1 MEKGSSIYPV
11 EVNRHIAVLRQI
23 QSKLL
28 SQGLS
33 RRILQQRRKVVI
45 EVLNYDFHSSLRR
58 LRLFQVADVKGSS
71 FLDQITVKVWALVA
85 LPPLVVIAILPVL
98 APAGTTAVTC
108 VSELTEKLKALTP
121 PKVTAVV

>member
-1 MEKGSSIYPV
+1 M
-11 EVNRHIAVLRQI
+11 
-23 QSKLL
+23 
-28 SQGLS
+28 
-33 RRILQQRRKVVI
+33 I

-58 LRLFQVADVKGSS
+58 LRLFQVADVKGAS